1 MEMNE
6 MLFVVTFE
14 KHIMKDEVYFE
25 ADPKDSKS
33 SLSIRGNVERII
45 RESKI
50 TTPRKN
56 PKMLLVNV
64 FSLCP
69 KDGKLA
75 RKHHSNFEIYP
86 PLSLM
91 TPDEFKEEQDKLLK
105 DIPKEFHGAFS
116 GVAWDNGHSA
126 GLEEVI
132 LVLSDLISNFKQS
145 IEDYEKRLVE
155 ECKNSWLKNVRI
167 DICAK
172 GIVGKL

>member
-1 MEMNE
+1 MSQT
-6 MLFVVTFE
+6 FVATFE

-45 RESKI
+45 RKSGY

-64 FSLCP
+64 YSLCA
-69 KDGKLA
+69 KDGKRILT
-75 RKHHSNFEIYP
+75 RSHHSNFEIYP
-86 PLSLM
+86 PLARM
-91 TPDEFKEEQDKLLK
+91 TEDEFNEEQEKLLK
-105 DIPKEFHGAFS
+105 DIPKEFHGAFP

-132 LVLSDLISNFKQS
+132 SVLSDLISNFKQP
-145 IEDYEKRLVE
+145 IEDYGKRLVE
-155 ECKNSWLKNVRI
+155 ECKNRI
-167 DICAK
+167 IA
-172 GIVGKL
+172 VKL